1 MDSEKEAK
9 SLSQMRLEAEQLGLT
24 SLAQLAETLGVDED
38 TILRWENAN
47 SIPFE
52 YYKKWQT
59 ALGVSNKP
67 ANVLSATRIIRIRKT
82 AS

>member
-1 MDSEKEAK
+1 MDTEKGAK
-9 SLSQMRLEAEQLGLT
+9 SVSQMRLEAEQLGLT
-24 SLAQLAETLGVDED
+24 SLAQLAETLQVDEE
-38 TILRWENAN
+38 TILRWESQN

-52 YYKKWQT
+52 YFKKWQT

-67 ANVLSATRIIRIRKT
+67 ANTLSATRMIRIRKT